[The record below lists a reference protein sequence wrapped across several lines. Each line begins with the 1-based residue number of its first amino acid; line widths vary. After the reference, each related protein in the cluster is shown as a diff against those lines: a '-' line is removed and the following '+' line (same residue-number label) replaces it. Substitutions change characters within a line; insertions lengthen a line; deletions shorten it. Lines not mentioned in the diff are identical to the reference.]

1 MILVKDLSFS
11 YNENEKDVLKDINFL
26 INEKERVL
34 LLGING
40 SGKSTLLKILNGLIF
55 PNKGSY
61 LYKNEEITEKNLKKK
76 DFQKKFRREV
86 VLLFQNPD
94 IMLFN
99 PTCYDEIAFGLRQL
113 DLNGIDEKIK
123 FWAEKVGIFKYL
135 KEPPFNLS
143 GGEKQKLCLASLL
156 VLEPE
161 LLLLDEPTANLDP
174 KSTGWFIDFLNELK
188 ITTLIAT
195 HNLNLATEMGKRA
208 IVLSEEHKIIYD
220 GELKEFLRN
229 KEKLK
234 EANMLH
240 IHKDKD
246 FHLHFW

>member
-11 YNENEKDVLKDINFL
+11 YNDKNVLKGINFS

-55 PNKGSY
+55 PNKGKY
-61 LYKNEEITEKNLKKK
+61 LYKAEEITEKSLKDK

-99 PTCYDEIAFGLRQL
+99 PTCYDEIAFGLKQL
-113 DLNGIDEKIK
+113 DLNGVDEKVK
-123 FWAEKVGIFKYL
+123 FWAERVGISKYL
-135 KEPPFNLS
+135 KEAPFNLS

-156 VLEPE
+156 ALEPE

-195 HNLNLATEMGKRA
+195 HNLNLSTEMGKRA

-220 GELKEFLRN
+220 GDLKEFLKN

>member
-11 YNENEKDVLKDINFL
+11 YNDKDVLKDLNFS

-55 PNKGSY
+55 PNKGKY
-61 LYKNEEITEKNLKKK
+61 LYKDEEITEKSLKSK
-76 DFQKKFRREV
+76 DFQRKFRKEV

-99 PTCYDEIAFGLRQL
+99 PTCYDEIAFGLKQL
-113 DLNGIDEKIK
+113 NLNGIDEKVK
-123 FWAEKVGIFKYL
+123 FWAEKVGISKYL
-135 KEPPFNLS
+135 KEAPFNLS

-161 LLLLDEPTANLDP
+161 FLLLDEPTANLDP
-174 KSTGWFIDFLNELK
+174 KSTGWFIDFLNELQ
-188 ITTLIAT
+188 ITALIAI

-220 GELKEFLRN
+220 GNLKEFLKN

-240 IHKDKD
+240 VHKDKD

>member
-11 YNENEKDVLKDINFL
+11 YNDKNVLRDLNFSVK
-26 INEKERVL
+26 EKERVL

-55 PNKGSY
+55 PNKGKY
-61 LYKNEEITEKNLKKK
+61 LYKGEEITEKNLKKK
-76 DFQKKFRREV
+76 DFQRKFRKEV

-99 PTCYDEIAFGLRQL
+99 PTCYDEIAFGLKQL
-113 DLNGIDEKIK
+113 NINGIDEKVK
-123 FWAEKVGIFKYL
+123 LWAEKVGISKYL

-174 KSTGWFIDFLNELK
+174 KSTGWFIDFLNELQ
-188 ITTLIAT
+188 ITTLIST
-195 HNLNLATEMGKRA
+195 HNLNLAEEMGQRA
-208 IVLSEEHKIIYD
+208 VVLSEEHKIIYD
-220 GELKEFLRN
+220 GNLKEFLKN

>member
-11 YNENEKDVLKDINFL
+11 YNDKNVLKGINFS

-55 PNKGSY
+55 PNKGKY
-61 LYKNEEITEKNLKKK
+61 LYKAEDITEKSLKDK

-99 PTCYDEIAFGLRQL
+99 PTCYDEIAFGLKQL
-113 DLNGIDEKIK
+113 DLNGVDEKVK
-123 FWAEKVGIFKYL
+123 FWAERVGISKYL
-135 KEPPFNLS
+135 KEAPFNLS

-156 VLEPE
+156 ALEPE

-195 HNLNLATEMGKRA
+195 HNLNLSTEMGKRA

-220 GELKEFLRN
+220 GDLKEFLKN